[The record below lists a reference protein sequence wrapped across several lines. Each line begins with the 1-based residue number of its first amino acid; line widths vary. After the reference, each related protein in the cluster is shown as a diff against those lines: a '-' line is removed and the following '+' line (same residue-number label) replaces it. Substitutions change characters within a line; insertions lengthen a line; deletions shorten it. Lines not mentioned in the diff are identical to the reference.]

1 MSASELFDLVR
12 PVVVVASVLL
22 STWILFSSRRRF
34 PFYLSL
40 LWAITTYLF
49 PLIIVPLYWV
59 VLLWKHP
66 RVYPHVKHR
75 FLIPLTYLVLILG
88 IAAGYKYFDDR
99 SVDAYLARAANA
111 KVKTDP
117 MSAIREYREALKI
130 EDTAHTRKL
139 LAVTLEEAGLYAE
152 AITEYRT
159 AEGRGEP
166 DDSIHYHLGLLLER
180 FNQTAPSIS
189 EFERFVSSDTC
200 LYVDD
205 RCDAARLRVVR
216 THQ

>member
-12 PVVVVASVLL
+12 PVVVVASALF

-34 PFYLSL
+34 PFYQAL

-66 RVYPHVKHR
+66 QVYSHVKHR
-75 FLIPLTYLVLILG
+75 FIIPLTYLVTILG

-99 SVDAYLARAANA
+99 TVDAYLARAANA

-117 MSAIREYREALKI
+117 ISAIREYREALKI

-152 AITEYRT
+152 AITEYRA
-159 AEGRGEP
+159 AESGGEP
-166 DDSIHYHLGLLLER
+166 DDSIHYRLGVLLER
-180 FNQTAPSIS
+180 SNQKEQSII
-189 EFERFVSSDTC
+189 EFESFVSSGTC
-200 LYVDD
+200 LHVDD
-205 RCDAARLRVVR
+205 RCEDARHRVVQA
-216 THQ
+216 HQ

>member
-12 PVVVVASVLL
+12 PVVVVASALL

-34 PFYLSL
+34 PFYQAL

-49 PLIIVPLYWV
+49 PLIVVPLYWV
-59 VLLWKHP
+59 VLLWKP
-66 RVYPHVKHR
+66 QVYSRVKHR
-75 FLIPLTYLVLILG
+75 FIIPLTYLVLILT

-99 SVDAYLARAANA
+99 SVDAFLARAANA

-130 EDTAHTRKL
+130 EDTPHTRKL

-152 AITEYRT
+152 AITDYRA
-159 AEGRGEP
+159 AEAGGEP
-166 DDSIHYHLGLLLER
+166 DDSIHYRLGLLLER
-180 FNQTAPSIS
+180 SNQHEQSLS
-189 EFERFVSSDTC
+189 EFERFVSSGTC
-200 LYVDD
+200 LHVDD
-205 RCDAARLRVVR
+205 RCEDARQRVARA
-216 THQ
+216 HQ

>member
-34 PFYLSL
+34 PFYQAL
-40 LWAITTYLF
+40 LWAIATYLF
-49 PLIIVPLYWV
+49 PLIVVPLYWV
-59 VLLWKHP
+59 VLLWKNP
-66 RVYPHVKHR
+66 EGYSHVKHR
-75 FLIPLTYLVLILG
+75 FIVPLTYLVLILG
-88 IAAGYKYFDDR
+88 IATSYKYFDDR

-111 KVKTDP
+111 KVRSDP

-152 AITEYRT
+152 AITEFRA
-159 AEGRGEP
+159 AEGGGEP
-166 DDSIHYHLGLLLER
+166 DDSIHYNLGLLLER
-180 FNQTAPSIS
+180 SNQKEQSIS
-189 EFERFVSSDTC
+189 EFERFVSSETC
-200 LYVDD
+200 SHVDD
-205 RCDAARLRVVR
+205 RCDAARQRIVLV
-216 THQ
+216 HQ